1 MMIIDKLK
9 INTELIASLKPCSH
23 RFDNWRI
30 HYDNFNGTIIDFLEL
45 ENITAEDKIW
55 VSVRVLPR
63 ELVEVFAIDCAF
75 SASASA
81 TASAASAA
89 ADTASATASAASA
102 AADTAAAYAASAAS
116 AAADTAAADTA
127 AAAAAAAY
135 AAYATYAA
143 ADTAAAAYA
152 ADTAAAERENQVDAL
167 IMLIKGWKS

>member
-75 SASASA
+75 SASA
-81 TASAASAA
+81 TASA
-89 ADTASATASAASA
+89 ASAASA

-116 AAADTAAADTA
+116 AAADTAAADT
-127 AAAAAAAY
+127 AAAAAY